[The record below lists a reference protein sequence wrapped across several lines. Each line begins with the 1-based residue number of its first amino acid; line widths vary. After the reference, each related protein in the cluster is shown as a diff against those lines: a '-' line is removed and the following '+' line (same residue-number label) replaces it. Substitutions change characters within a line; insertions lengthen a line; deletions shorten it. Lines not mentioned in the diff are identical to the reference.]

1 MVMDNFSPE
10 MEFDILEKLDTP
22 KIIRW
27 TLEEGINFV
36 RKLEID
42 LKDIGFHCALTGSVL
57 YKGVS
62 YKDLDVM
69 IYPHDTNN
77 CDWSMV
83 HQTLKVF
90 HKIEINKIDRLKY
103 PDKKEVYWSENNDG
117 KRIDFFFVQ

>member
-1 MVMDNFSPE
+1 MIDNFSPE
-10 MEFDILEKLDTP
+10 MEFDILEGLEMP

-27 TLEEGINFV
+27 TLEEGIEFV
-36 RKLEID
+36 RKLEND
-42 LKDIGFHCALTGSVL
+42 LRNVGFHCALTGSVL

-69 IYPHDTNN
+69 IYPHDTTN

-83 HQTLKVF
+83 EVILKQG
-90 HKIEINKIDRLKY
+90 HSIEINLIDRLKY
-103 PDKKEVYWSENNDG
+103 PDQKKVFWSENND